1 MKKTLL
7 IISILLNLIFI
18 GVFLISLF
26 AKRLPDQQ
34 ALRLQS
40 AYKISNGLLNGK
52 IKPEDVLTE
61 NKWYLLNKGYLDS
74 YAVVY
79 HFEYDDN
86 SWNCA
91 IGPMHPPYGPG
102 VIFDSQGEIKIYKA
116 QDFIKNH
123 PYLKKEKTT
132 EQEDQL

>member
-18 GVFLISLF
+18 GVYLLSVF

-34 ALRLQS
+34 DLRLQS
-40 AYKISNGLLNGK
+40 AYKISNGLLTGK
-52 IKPEDVLTE
+52 IKPEDILTDE
-61 NKWYLLNKGYLDS
+61 KWHVKNNNYIFLDQ
-74 YAVVY
+74 YALIY
-79 HFEYDDN
+79 HFEYDET
-86 SWNCA
+86 SWKCA

-116 QDFIKNH
+116 QDFIKNQ
-123 PYLKKEKTT
+123 PY
-132 EQEDQL
+132 